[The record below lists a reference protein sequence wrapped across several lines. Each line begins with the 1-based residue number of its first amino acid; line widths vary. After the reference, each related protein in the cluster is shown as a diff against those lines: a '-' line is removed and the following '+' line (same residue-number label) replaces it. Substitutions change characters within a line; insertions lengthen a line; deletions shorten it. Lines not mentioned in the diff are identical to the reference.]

1 MCYKNFNY
9 DLFYKMLMN
18 VCNILG
24 LMYQNKIYIADV
36 ISEVYD
42 GATNAWTF
50 WPRPIN
56 GMNFDAW

>member
-1 MCYKNFNY
+1 
-9 DLFYKMLMN
+9 
-18 VCNILG
+18 
-24 LMYQNKIYIADV
+24 MYQNKIYIADV